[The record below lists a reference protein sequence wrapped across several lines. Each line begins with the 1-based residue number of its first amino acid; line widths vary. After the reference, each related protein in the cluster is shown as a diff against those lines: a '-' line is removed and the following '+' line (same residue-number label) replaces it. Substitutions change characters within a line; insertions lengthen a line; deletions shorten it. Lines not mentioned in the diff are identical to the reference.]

1 MNPYILLFVLVVCLI
16 LVFPILI
23 AKRAF
28 RYFQVTNVK
37 HAKLYSVLIYVFS
50 VGLLVVIAGYIT
62 LANIS
67 FER

>member
-1 MNPYILLFVLVVCLI
+1 MNPYILLFVLVICLI
-16 LVFPILI
+16 LAFPILI

-28 RYFQVTNVK
+28 RHFQATNVTN
-37 HAKLYSVLIYVFS
+37 AKLYSVLIYLFS
-50 VGLLVVIAGYIT
+50 VGVLVVIAGYIT

>member
-1 MNPYILLFVLVVCLI
+1 MNPYILLFVLVICLI
-16 LVFPILI
+16 LTFPILI

-28 RYFQVTNVK
+28 RHFQATNVA
-37 HAKLYSVLIYVFS
+37 HAKLYSVLIYFLS